1 MTSAQDK
8 LYWRLWGAA
17 AKSNG
22 WRVAKGRLESDPD
35 NAHRSTDHGT
45 VWSIAGELAA
55 QAHHAITLTD
65 LRHACSHIAS
75 SPSSLGS
82 ISSHK
87 SHLSLNNPQLDR
99 LYTLLRLLADPD
111 DLDARLKHDNPAIGE
126 RERLAKRIAAAAPH
140 AYIDRICRDR
150 FEDYTP
156 PFWEDLPL
164 NHLKI
169 LHHTLR
175 ERTQDWTRPLN
186 ASPPSDPSA
195 MSTVSAMSSSSEDPV

>member
-17 AKSNG
+17 ARAND
-22 WRVAKGRLESDPD
+22 WVQVKGRLIATRANAARSPD
-35 NAHRSTDHGT
+35 HARL
-45 VWSIAGELAA
+45 WAQAAQLAA
-55 QAHHAITLTD
+55 AETRAITVQD
-65 LRHACSHIAS
+65 LRRAATLIAQSHKS
-75 SPSSLGS
+75 HP
-82 ISSHK
+82 SHK
-87 SHLSLNNPQLDR
+87 SHLALNNPQLDR
-99 LYTLLRLLADPD
+99 LYSLLHLLADPD
-111 DLDARLKHDNPAIGE
+111 DLDARLKHDNPAVGE
-126 RERLAKRIAAAAPH
+126 RERLCKRIAAAAPH

-186 ASPPSDPSA
+186 ASPPADASA
-195 MSTVSAMSSSSEDPV
+195 MYTRSHVPAESKDPF